1 MLLQQEL
8 FEVVLLDSSCFEQH
22 NFSLTQVNYVLFERI
37 YHQLVVAILGFH
49 SEREKQPLGYVVL
62 EEEV

>member
-22 NFSLTQVNYVLFERI
+22 NFSLTQVNDVLFERI

-49 SEREKQPLGYVVL
+49 SEREK
-62 EEEV
+62 